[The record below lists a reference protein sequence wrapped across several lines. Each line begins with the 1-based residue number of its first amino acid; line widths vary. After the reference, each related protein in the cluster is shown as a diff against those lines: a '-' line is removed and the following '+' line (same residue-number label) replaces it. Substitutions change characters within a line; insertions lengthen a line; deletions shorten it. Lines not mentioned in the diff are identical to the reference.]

1 MAGRWTKAAGSAAAL
16 TGAAWLGACT
26 SLYWHAFRPVRW
38 GEEGERGWTP
48 ADLGVPHESLETRTR
63 DGLRLLAWYL
73 PGTRPAAVVVSGGHR
88 GRAGDVLGISVALQ
102 RAGFHVVVYGW
113 RGTPGSDPAAHTLG
127 VFERRDLQAAVDA
140 VEARLGDIPV
150 GLLGYSLGGA
160 VSIVVAADD
169 QRVRAVVADSAFSD
183 PAAVLADGVERVLR
197 VPGAVLTA
205 PVAAVMAYRTGA
217 RLADFSP
224 LRAVA
229 RIAPRP
235 LLLIHGERDVA
246 VTPRHAQDLY
256 HAARE
261 PRDLWVVPDASHV
274 GAYFADR
281 ARYLDRVVG
290 FFERALA
297 TPGHAQPDEDRRAV
311 ERSAASPA

>member
-1 MAGRWTKAAGSAAAL
+1 MRSTLLKAAGGAAAL
-16 TGAAWLGACT
+16 AGAAWMGACT

-38 GEEGERGWTP
+38 GVDGEHGWTP

-73 PGTRPAAVVVSGGHR
+73 PGLRDAAVVVSGGHR
-88 GRAGDVLGISVALQ
+88 GRPGDVLGVSAALQ

-140 VEARLGDIPV
+140 VEARLGDVPV

-160 VSIVVAADD
+160 VSLVEAADD
-169 QRVRAVVADSAFSD
+169 PRVKAVCADSAFSD

-197 VPGAVLTA
+197 IPGAVLTA
-205 PVAAVMAYRTGA
+205 PVAAVVAWRTGA

-224 LRAVA
+224 LNAVG

-235 LLLIHGERDVA
+235 LLIIHGEADQA
-246 VTPRHAQDLY
+246 VPLRHARSLY
-256 HAARE
+256 AAAGE
-261 PRDLWVVPDASHV
+261 PRELWVVPHAGHV
-274 GAYFADR
+274 GAYFVDR
-281 ARYLDRVVG
+281 DAYLQRVLS
-290 FFERALA
+290 FFDHALGG
-297 TPGHAQPDEDRRAV
+297 TPPVPSVSEIAV
-311 ERSAASPA
+311 VV